1 MTWGP
6 VSLPASPFHS
16 FGPPSMDRT
25 PSHTHCLLSE
35 KIWGAL
41 SIWAPLLPCPQE
53 QLCLTTGTLG
63 CGVRCPINLEKITNS
78 SGTCSLNLRLQWVTV
93 TPALGPPS

>member
-6 VSLPASPFHS
+6 VSLPSKSLPWLWASQSGQDTQPH
-16 FGPPSMDRT
+16 P
-25 PSHTHCLLSE
+25 CLLTE

-63 CGVRCPINLEKITNS
+63 CGVRCPVDIEKITNS
-78 SGTCSLNLRLQWVTV
+78 SGDCVR
-93 TPALGPPS
+93 